1 LSDGSGG
8 LLLSDGSIG
17 FFLSDGF
24 RIALFNIVKPLLL
37 LGSVML
43 SQWLAACS
51 GHNKDYILLLE

>member
-1 LSDGSGG
+1 MVALV
-8 LLLSDGSIG
+8 

-24 RIALFNIVKPLLL
+24 CIALFNIVKPLLL

-51 GHNKDYILLLE
+51 GHNKD